1 MTSRFKSC
9 LLAGLIPLILVG
21 GGQATLA
28 VAQVAPS
35 VVEAA
40 SAGLTPAQ
48 QAIADRAGALGAT
61 DIDARP
67 GPNGGLLLGGKLS
80 GAQFA
85 LAFPAA
91 WNGDGLVY
99 AHGYSTPGTPVSV
112 ANNPVEKPGVRNR
125 GCTDAKRFGSA
136 P

>member
-48 QAIADRAGALGAT
+48 QAIADRAGALGCWA
-61 DIDARP
+61 A
-67 GPNGGLLLGGKLS
+67 S
-80 GAQFA
+80 
-85 LAFPAA
+85 FPAPSSPWPFPRRGTA
-91 WNGDGLVY
+91 MGWSMPTAIPRRGLRCR
-99 AHGYSTPGTPVSV
+99 SPTTPSRSP
-112 ANNPVEKPGVRNR
+112 A
-125 GCTDAKRFGSA
+125 C
-136 P
+136 